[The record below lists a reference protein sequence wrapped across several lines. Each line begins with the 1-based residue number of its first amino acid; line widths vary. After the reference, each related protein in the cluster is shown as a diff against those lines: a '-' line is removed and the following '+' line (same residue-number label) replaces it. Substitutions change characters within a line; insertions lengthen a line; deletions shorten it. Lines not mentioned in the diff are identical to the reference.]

1 MTFPQKVWHFSLKNI
16 SLFHKNHHTFMK
28 AMLKQELADAAG
40 VNLRTLHRWCQPY
53 RKELEEMGMTP
64 KMKLLPPHIVAY
76 LSTKFCIDL
85 P

>member
-1 MTFPQKVWHFSLKNI
+1 MSRLPIGINI
-16 SLFHKNHHTFMK
+16 KTKTEMK

-53 RKELEEMGMTP
+53 REELERMGMKP
-64 KMKLLPPHIVAY
+64 KMKLLPPHLVKWMCD
-76 LSTKFCIDL
+76 KFCIDI

>member
-1 MTFPQKVWHFSLKNI
+1 MSRLPIENNNEKN
-16 SLFHKNHHTFMK
+16 SDMK

-53 RKELEEMGMTP
+53 RKELERMGMKP
-64 KMKLLPPHIVAY
+64 KMKLLPPHLVKWMCD
-76 LSTKFCIDL
+76 KFCIDI